1 MAVMTAL
8 INANVY
14 DGKGNSLTAQT
25 VVIEDGHVVG
35 LGSGDA
41 PSHAQI
47 VDLQGRTV
55 MPGMTVGHWHGEF
68 VNIGPPLFSAGR
80 GGVFLGTEEPPA
92 LLALCAASSLQTAL
106 MSGVTRI
113 ISGSCSNDL
122 DWQMKVSI
130 ERGVFDGPHL
140 TPCSRHVVTTGDYE
154 DRGHWWKAEDS
165 KYDGVRRIGGNV
177 FADGP
182 EQISKAVRQ
191 EILRGAE
198 VIKVLPTGGHGFTL
212 MDGYRGLSLAELEA
226 VVRTAHERGARV
238 RAHVASASAILECLE
253 IGVDIIDHADE
264 MDEACI
270 EAMVKHGATLVPS
283 MLFSKLVSYGGV
295 GQPKPGRQ
303 MDEAW
308 DNMKV
313 MLPKANAAGV
323 NIVPGDDFGAQGM
336 AHALGVY
343 ARELLVYTDDMGI
356 PAADVLRWAT
366 HNGAKL
372 ARDDSTNGSI
382 EKGKVADL
390 IVLDGNP
397 VDNIAML
404 TDPES
409 HLDIVMLAG
418 RFIKNR
424 LTGEENSMIGKPGRG
439 GFAPV
444 LPKQLEQ
451 VAAE

>member
-1 MAVMTAL
+1 MAVTTAF
-8 INANVY
+8 INAHIF
-14 DGKGNSLTAQT
+14 DGKGSSQAGQT
-25 VVIEDGHVVG
+25 LLVENGRIAGI
-35 LGSGDA
+35 GSGDA
-41 PSHAQI
+41 PSHAEVI
-47 VDLQGRTV
+47 DLDGRTV

-68 VNIGPPLFSAGR
+68 VDIGPPLFSAGR

-92 LLALCAASSLQTAL
+92 VLALCAASSLQTAL

-113 ISGSCSNDL
+113 VSGSCSNDL
-122 DWQMKVSI
+122 DWQMKVAI
-130 ERGVFDGPHL
+130 QRGLFEGPHL

-154 DRGHWWKAEDS
+154 DRGHWWKNDDDK

-198 VIKVLPTGGHGFTL
+198 VIKVLPTGGHGFAL
-212 MDGYRGLSLAELEA
+212 LPGYRGLSIPELEA

-264 MDEACI
+264 MDDACI
-270 EAMVKHGATLVPS
+270 ESMVKHGATLVPS
-283 MLFSKLVSYGGV
+283 MLFSKLLSYGGV
-295 GQPKPGRQ
+295 GEPKPGGQ

-313 MLPKANAAGV
+313 MLARANAAGV

-356 PAADVLRWAT
+356 PPADT
-366 HNGAKL
+366 
-372 ARDDSTNGSI
+372 
-382 EKGKVADL
+382 
-390 IVLDGNP
+390 
-397 VDNIAML
+397 
-404 TDPES
+404 
-409 HLDIVMLAG
+409 
-418 RFIKNR
+418 
-424 LTGEENSMIGKPGRG
+424 
-439 GFAPV
+439 
-444 LPKQLEQ
+444 
-451 VAAE
+451 